1 MESENSPAGGNEVS
15 TSRRRNK
22 SELERLSNQGE
33 RGESTDVPHKAAIGG
48 EQQQQQQQE
57 EQEEERGGGAAGTVC
72 LLQSVS
78 RLFIISIEII
88 F

>member
-1 MESENSPAGGNEVS
+1 M
-15 TSRRRNK
+15 
-22 SELERLSNQGE
+22 ERLSNQGE

-48 EQQQQQQQE
+48 EQQQQQQQQQE

-78 RLFIISIEII
+78 RLFIISIEMI